1 MRIVLFMLLL
11 AASALASASVDVMT
25 FRDAEQEQAYRQ
37 LTAQLRCPKCQNNSI
52 ADSSAMIAVDMRQKV
67 YDLLQ
72 AGNSPQQVVDYMVA
86 RYGNFVTYDPP
97 LTLFTALL
105 WLLPA
110 AVVVAGCGA
119 IYARSRKRVSTAPQP
134 PQPERTAAPRNLWWL
149 TPCVAL
155 ALGIGVY
162 SYLHTGGYRQVMQ
175 MQAAAAATPALLA
188 RLENPRAA
196 PLDLAELRQLELGL
210 RTRLLQGEG
219 DRQQSIVLSRI
230 TALLATEESH

>member
-1 MRIVLFMLLL
+1 MRIILFILL
-11 AASALASASVDVMT
+11 ALSAFASASSEVMT
-25 FRDAEQEQAYRQ
+25 FGDAQQEQAFRQ

-72 AGNSPQQVVDYMVA
+72 AGNSPQQVVEYMVA

-97 LTLFTALL
+97 FTPFTALL

-110 AVVVAGCGA
+110 AAVLAGCGA
-119 IYARSRKRVSTAPQP
+119 IYARSRRRVSPVPQSAQ
-134 PQPERTAAPRNLWWL
+134 PQATIASRSLWWL
-149 TPCVAL
+149 TPSAAL

-175 MQAAAAATPALLA
+175 MQAAVAATPALLA
-188 RLENPRAA
+188 RLESPRAA

-219 DRQQSIVLSRI
+219 DRQQSRVLSQI
-230 TALLATEESH
+230 TALLATEASD

>member
-1 MRIVLFMLLL
+1 MKIVLFMLLL
-11 AASALASASVDVMT
+11 AASALASASGEVMT

-97 LTLFTALL
+97 LTPFTALL

-110 AVVVAGCGA
+110 AVVVAGCGV

-134 PQPERTAAPRNLWWL
+134 PQPEMPAAPRNLWWL

-219 DRQQSIVLSRI
+219 DRQQSIVLSHI